1 MAWAAL
7 RFDSAQA
14 FRRFLKNREKKMH
27 FRQRPR
33 MRLPAEMCIDME
45 ELMKSQTIF
54 ISAVVG
60 LTLLACS
67 YAVAGDIQG
76 PIVHRAVSHAVSM
89 PMRAYSQPVRAEVA
103 SRIAPTVTGQLN
115 FAGQSAARG
124 ILYSDA
130 NGAVGQTQYVQL
142 VNDQYTIYDKT
153 SGAVIAGPIAENA
166 LWSTF
171 GSSCQTAVGGDGT
184 VTYDQLANV
193 WVLQHHAVP
202 TGGPYLNC
210 VAVSTTPDATGTYN
224 LYAFALSNQFPDKPR
239 LAVWPDAYYIS
250 QDLLDPTSKTFIR
263 SQVCALE
270 RSQMLI
276 GAVQTQ
282 VEQVCFQGSISLPT
296 FVVTT
301 LDGQTLPPA
310 GEVEFV
316 WQLDQ
321 RPQQGKN
328 NLNSFQFHVDWTTT
342 SNSTLTGP
350 VANVLPAYT
359 DACNNFK
366 PCIPQPNTTNLL
378 QGWGDRLNGRV
389 VYRNFGT
396 YESVVMTHAVTRGT
410 GTAAHAAIRWYE
422 YRTPLTPVIFQSGT
436 IAPDATT
443 YRWNGGIAEDQFGDI
458 AVGYNVSSSTVNPGI
473 SYSGHASTDHAGFME
488 TEIGLVIGGGAQN
501 GTNHNWSSFSSMTV
515 DPVDDC
521 TFWYTNQYYAT
532 SSQSGWK
539 TQIGSFRFPL
549 CTN

>member
-1 MAWAAL
+1 
-7 RFDSAQA
+7 
-14 FRRFLKNREKKMH
+14 MH
-27 FRQRPR
+27 FRQRPSL
-33 MRLPAEMCIDME
+33 RLPAEACIDME
-45 ELMKSQTIF
+45 ELMKSQKIF
-54 ISAVVG
+54 TS
-60 LTLLACS
+60 
-67 YAVAGDIQG
+67 AVAGLMLLVCSFATAEEQFKPVMRGEVD
-76 PIVHRAVSHAVSM
+76 HSVSR
-89 PMRAYSQPVRAEVA
+89 PLREYSPLVRPELG
-103 SRIAPTVTGQLN
+103 SRIAPTVSGELS
-115 FAGQSAARG
+115 FAGQSAAKG

-130 NGAVGQTQYVQL
+130 SGAVGLTQYVQL
-142 VNDQYTIYDKT
+142 VNDQYTVYDKT
-153 SGAVIAGPIAENA
+153 TGAVIAGPVAENA

-210 VAVSTTPDATGTYN
+210 VAVSTSSDATGSYY
-224 LYAFALSNQFPDKPR
+224 LYGFALTMQYPDKPR
-239 LAVWPDAYYIS
+239 LGVWPDAYYIS

-263 SQVCALE
+263 SQACALN
-270 RSQMLI
+270 RTAMLA
-276 GAVQTQ
+276 GTFALT
-282 VEQVCFQGSISLPT
+282 VCFQGSISLPT

-301 LDGQTLPPA
+301 LDGQTLPPT
-310 GEVEFV
+310 GEPAFF

-321 RPQQGKN
+321 RPSVGRN
-328 NLNSFQFHVDWTTT
+328 NLNSFQFHVDFTNINNDTF
-342 SNSTLTGP
+342 TGP
-350 VANVLPAYT
+350 VANALPAYT

-436 IAPDATT
+436 IAPDNT

-473 SYSGHASTDHAGFME
+473 SYSGHASTDRTGFME
-488 TEIGLVIGGGAQN
+488 TEISAVVGGGAQT

-521 TFWYTNQYYAT
+521 TFYYTTQYYAT

-539 TQIGSFRFPL
+539 TQINSFRFPS